1 MLNIDG
7 CIRML
12 NTLKIKEMKNWD
24 SEYLSLIINS
34 LKPSRQLYRILQF
47 VTNVPRVNLW
57 MESL

>member
-34 LKPSRQLYRILQF
+34 LKPSRQLYWILQF
-47 VTNVPRVNLW
+47 VTNVPGVNLW

>member
-12 NTLKIKEMKNWD
+12 NTLKIKEMENRD

-34 LKPSRQLYRILQF
+34 LDPSRQLYRILQF
-47 VTNVPRVNLW
+47 VTNVPRVNL
-57 MESL
+57 